1 METYSNYY
9 KKVFSVIFYV
19 TILLLLV
26 SCGRNE
32 SKEEKHSTFEYAKMA
47 LQIYPAQTEIS
58 SSDAKFM
65 NNHIIAGV
73 GGNLNIMN
81 LDRSVLAEFP
91 DIEVNWIDSI
101 DEDGLV
107 IYGNSERQIG
117 IAQID
122 FSKDTSSEKQECE
135 LIFNS
140 VLFQKENLCIDPT
153 IIKVKDWY
161 YITFTEIIGT
171 VNNPISFDDDD
182 NSVNGEYIL
191 HMYRAKTDSDIKAS
205 DSWEEVSVIQDN
217 HHNTEDIDILYKEDH
232 FMVFFEYED
241 YDKGCSAIKVIE
253 SLDSEGREWGEPTEL
268 LPNDADHEMAS
279 IWEEGDN
286 YILWYSC
293 DKNSVGESYMKG
305 QIFYAVFDKNWELI
319 SKDIEV
325 AEDYND
331 IGGVRL
337 YEVNRIN
344 DKITFLYAKDYL
356 TNNELSV
363 LQEK

>member
-1 METYSNYY
+1 MEAYSNYY
-9 KKVFSVIFYV
+9 KKVFSVIYYV

-65 NNHIIAGV
+65 NNHIIVGV

-122 FSKDTSSEKQECE
+122 
-135 LIFNS
+135 
-140 VLFQKENLCIDPT
+140 
-153 IIKVKDWY
+153 Y
-161 YITFTEIIGT
+161 
-171 VNNPISFDDDD
+171 
-182 NSVNGEYIL
+182 
-191 HMYRAKTDSDIKAS
+191 
-205 DSWEEVSVIQDN
+205 
-217 HHNTEDIDILYKEDH
+217 

-279 IWEEGDN
+279 IWKEGDN

-325 AEDYND
+325 AEDYRD
-331 IGGVRL
+331 IGGVSL